1 MFTRAIQFVAGNY
14 FGRPVMQ
21 PGSDWRSSAT
31 YEYLYDLDASELAWE
46 FLRRNPDYQ
55 RAYRANPRPELVA
68 EDGATRTWGLRFRD
82 RSGIT
87 FGSGLSCLVT
97 AP

>member
-1 MFTRAIQFVAGNY
+1 M
-14 FGRPVMQ
+14 P
-21 PGSDWRSSAT
+21 PGSDWRSSAI

-55 RAYRANPRPELVA
+55 RDYCTSPRPELVA
-68 EDGATRTWGLRFRD
+68 DDGAEWSARTWGLRFRD
-82 RSGIT
+82 RSGIAL
-87 FGSGLSCLVT
+87 GSGLPCLVA